1 MTNETSLFFDEAT
14 INVKSG
20 DGGNGLVSFRREK
33 FVPRGGPAGGNG
45 GKGGDVILRA
55 DKSLNTLLAFK
66 HQVHFKAERGGHGG
80 SSNKQGKT
88 GEDCVI
94 PVPAGTAVYLR
105 ETDELIADLVHDG
118 QEAVIAHGGRGGRGN
133 AAFKSSTN
141 QVPRVAERGEPGEE
155 LWLRLELKLIADVGT
170 VGVPNAGKSTLLSMV
185 SRARPKIADYPF
197 TTLTPNLGVVVVDHR
212 DFVLADIPGLI
223 EGAHAGSGLGHQF
236 LRHIERTRMVI
247 HLLNGLSP
255 DPIGDFDAINAELE
269 LFNPLLADKP
279 QIVALNKLDQPEVV
293 ELWPEIKAQLEARG
307 VDEPMA
313 ISALTGEGVQTLL
326 RRVVAMLDE
335 LPEPVSLADEPVIY
349 RPEIDEDF
357 FEIERE
363 GTERTP
369 GLARWRV
376 SGVRIERAAAMTNWD
391 YYESGLRFQ
400 RILDVMGIS
409 KALTKAGVEDG
420 DTVVIGSTELM
431 WGDQEGF

>member
-80 SSNKQGKT
+80 SSNKQGRT
-88 GEDCVI
+88 GEDCVV

-105 ETDELIADLVHDG
+105 ETDELIADLVYDG
-118 QEAVIAHGGRGGRGN
+118 QEVIVARGGRGGRGN

-170 VGVPNAGKSTLLSMV
+170 VGVPNAGKSTLLSVV

-197 TTLTPNLGVVVVDHR
+197 TTLTPNLGVVVIDHR

-279 QIVALNKLDQPEVV
+279 QIVALNKIDLPEVAG
-293 ELWPEIKAQLEARG
+293 LWPEIKAALEARG

-326 RRVVAMLDE
+326 RRVVALLDE
-335 LPEPVSLADEPVIY
+335 LPEPASLADEPAVY

-409 KALTKAGVEDG
+409 KALEKAGVEDG
-420 DTVVIGSTELM
+420 DTVAIGGTELV
-431 WGDQEGF
+431 WGEQE

>member
-1 MTNETSLFFDEAT
+1 MSNETGLFFDEAT

-20 DGGNGLVSFRREK
+20 DGGHGLVSFRREK

-45 GKGGDVILRA
+45 GKGGDVVLRA

-66 HQVHFKAERGGHGG
+66 HQVHFRAERGGRGG
-80 SSNKQGKT
+80 STNKQGKT
-88 GEDCVI
+88 GADCVV

-118 QEAVIAHGGRGGRGN
+118 QEAVVARGGRGGRGN

-141 QVPRVAERGEPGEE
+141 QAPRVAERGEPGEE

-170 VGVPNAGKSTLLSMV
+170 VGVPNAGKSTLLSVV
-185 SRARPKIADYPF
+185 SRAKPKIADYPF

-223 EGAHAGSGLGHQF
+223 EGAHTGSGLGHQF

-255 DPIGDFDAINAELE
+255 DPIGDFAAINAELE

-279 QIVALNKLDQPEVV
+279 QIVALNKIDLPEVAEQWPRIKE
-293 ELWPEIKAQLEARG
+293 ELKARG
-307 VDEPMA
+307 VLEPLA
-313 ISALTGEGVQTLL
+313 VSALTGEGVQTLL
-326 RRVVAMLDE
+326 RRAVTMLDE
-335 LPEPVSLADEPVIY
+335 LPEPATLADEPVIY
-349 RPEIDEDF
+349 RPEIDEDY

-376 SGVRIERAAAMTNWD
+376 SGVRIERAAAMTDWD

-409 KALTKAGVEDG
+409 KALEKAGVEDG
-420 DTVVIGSTELM
+420 DTVAIGNTELV
-431 WGDQEGF
+431 WGDQE

>member
-80 SSNKQGKT
+80 SSNKQGKV

-105 ETDELIADLVHDG
+105 ETGELIADLVHDG
-118 QEAVIAHGGRGGRGN
+118 QEAVIARGGRGGRGN

-170 VGVPNAGKSTLLSMV
+170 VGVPNAGKSTLLSVV

-279 QIVALNKLDQPEVV
+279 QIVALNKIDQPEVAG
-293 ELWPEIKAQLEARG
+293 LWPEIRAELEARG
-307 VDEPMA
+307 VDEPMV

-326 RRVVAMLDE
+326 RRVVAMLDD
-335 LPEPVSLADEPVIY
+335 LPEPTALSDETVVY

-357 FEIERE
+357 FEVERE
-363 GTERTP
+363 GGDLT
-369 GLARWRV
+369 GQSVRWRV

-409 KALTKAGVEDG
+409 KALMKAGVEDG
-420 DTVVIGSTELM
+420 DTVVIGGTELV
-431 WGDQEGF
+431 WGEQE

>member
-1 MTNETSLFFDEAT
+1 MSNETGLFFDEAT

-20 DGGNGLVSFRREK
+20 DGGHGLVSFRREK

-45 GKGGDVILRA
+45 GKGGDVVLRA

-66 HQVHFKAERGGHGG
+66 HQVHFRAERGGRGG
-80 SSNKQGKT
+80 STNKQGKT
-88 GEDCVI
+88 GADCVV

-118 QEAVIAHGGRGGRGN
+118 QEAVVARGGRGGRGN

-141 QVPRVAERGEPGEE
+141 QAPRVAERGEPGEE

-170 VGVPNAGKSTLLSMV
+170 VGVPNAGKSTLLSVV
-185 SRARPKIADYPF
+185 SRAKPKIADYPF

-223 EGAHAGSGLGHQF
+223 EGAHTGSGLGHQF
-236 LRHIERTRMVI
+236 LCLIERTRMVI

-255 DPIGDFDAINAELE
+255 DPIGDFAAINAELE

-279 QIVALNKLDQPEVV
+279 QIVALNKIDLPEVAEQWPRIKE
-293 ELWPEIKAQLEARG
+293 ELKARG
-307 VDEPMA
+307 VLEPLA
-313 ISALTGEGVQTLL
+313 VSALTGEGVQTLL
-326 RRVVAMLDE
+326 RRAVTMLDE
-335 LPEPVSLADEPVIY
+335 LPEPATLADEPVIY
-349 RPEIDEDF
+349 RPEIDEDY

-376 SGVRIERAAAMTNWD
+376 SGVRIERAAAMTDWD

-409 KALTKAGVEDG
+409 KALEKAGVEDG
-420 DTVVIGSTELM
+420 DTVAIGNTELV
-431 WGDQEGF
+431 WGDQE

>member
-1 MTNETSLFFDEAT
+1 MSNDTTLFFDEAT

-55 DKSLNTLLAFK
+55 DKSLNTLLTFK

-80 SSNKQGKT
+80 STNKQGRT

-105 ETDELIADLVHDG
+105 ESNEQVADLILDG
-118 QEAVIAHGGRGGRGN
+118 QEAVVARGGRGGRGN

-170 VGVPNAGKSTLLSMV
+170 VGVPNAGKSTLLSVV
-185 SRARPKIADYPF
+185 SRAKPKIADYPF

-223 EGAHAGSGLGHQF
+223 EGAHTGIGLGHQF
-236 LRHIERTRMVI
+236 LRHIERTRIVI

-279 QIVALNKLDQPEVV
+279 QIVALNKIDQPEVA
-293 ELWPEIKAQLEARG
+293 ELWPRIEAELKERG

-313 ISALTGEGVQTLL
+313 ISALTGQGVQLLL
-326 RRVVAMLDE
+326 RRAMTLLDE
-335 LPEPVSLADEPVIY
+335 LPEPASLADEPVIY
-349 RPEIDEDF
+349 RPDIDEDY

-363 GTERTP
+363 GTERAP
-369 GLARWRV
+369 GRARWRV

-409 KALTKAGVEDG
+409 KALGKAGVEDG
-420 DTVVIGSTELM
+420 DTVAIGSTELV
-431 WGDQEGF
+431 WGDQE

>member
-1 MTNETSLFFDEAT
+1 MSNDTTLFFDEAT

-55 DKSLNTLLAFK
+55 DKSLNTLLTFK

-80 SSNKQGKT
+80 STNKQGRT
-88 GEDCVI
+88 GEDCIV

-105 ETDELIADLVHDG
+105 ESGEQVADLVLDG
-118 QEAVIAHGGRGGRGN
+118 QEAVVARGGRGGRGN

-155 LWLRLELKLIADVGT
+155 MWLRLELKLIADVGT
-170 VGVPNAGKSTLLSMV
+170 VGVPNAGKSTLLSVV
-185 SRARPKIADYPF
+185 SRAKPKIADYPF

-223 EGAHAGSGLGHQF
+223 EGAHTGIGLGHQF

-279 QIVALNKLDQPEVV
+279 QIVALNKIDQPEVA
-293 ELWPEIKAQLEARG
+293 ELWPRIEAELKGRG

-313 ISALTGEGVQTLL
+313 ISALTGQGVQLLL
-326 RRVVAMLDE
+326 RRVMTLLDE
-335 LPEPVSLADEPVIY
+335 LPEPVSLADEPTIY
-349 RPEIDEDF
+349 RPDIDEDF

-363 GTERTP
+363 GTERAP
-369 GLARWRV
+369 GRARWRV

-409 KALTKAGVEDG
+409 KALSKVGVEDG
-420 DTVVIGSTELM
+420 DTVAIGSVELV
-431 WGDQEGF
+431 WGDQE

>member
-14 INVKSG
+14 IHVKSG

-55 DKSLNTLLAFK
+55 DSSLNTLSAFK

-88 GEDCVI
+88 GEDCI
-94 PVPAGTAVYLR
+94 IAVPAGTAVYLR
-105 ETDELIADLVHDG
+105 ETDELIADLVYDG
-118 QEAVIAHGGRGGRGN
+118 QEAVIARGGRGGRGN

-170 VGVPNAGKSTLLSMV
+170 VGVPNAGKSTLLSVV
-185 SRARPKIADYPF
+185 SRAKPKIADYPF
-197 TTLTPNLGVVVVDHR
+197 TTLSPNLGVVVIDHR

-279 QIVALNKLDQPEVV
+279 QIVALNKIDLPEVA
-293 ELWPEIKAQLEARG
+293 ELWPQIKAELQARG
-307 VDEPMA
+307 VQEPMA
-313 ISALTGEGVQTLL
+313 ISALAGQGIQPRL
-326 RRVVAMLDE
+326 RRVVTMLDE
-335 LPEPVSLADEPVIY
+335 LPEPAALAEEMVVF

-357 FEIERE
+357 FEIQRE
-363 GTERTP
+363 GGDITGSCT
-369 GLARWRV
+369 RWRV

-409 KALTKAGVEDG
+409 KALNKAGVEDG
-420 DTVVIGSTELM
+420 DVVAIGETELV
-431 WGDQEGF
+431 WGDQE

>member
-1 MTNETSLFFDEAT
+1 MSNETGLFFDEAT

-20 DGGNGLVSFRREK
+20 DGGHGLVSFRREK

-45 GKGGDVILRA
+45 GKGGDVVLRA

-66 HQVHFKAERGGHGG
+66 HQVHFRAERGGRGG
-80 SSNKQGKT
+80 STNKPGKT
-88 GEDCVI
+88 GADCVV

-118 QEAVIAHGGRGGRGN
+118 QEAVVARGGRGGRGN

-141 QVPRVAERGEPGEE
+141 QAPRVAERGEPGEE

-170 VGVPNAGKSTLLSMV
+170 VGVPNAGKSTLLSVV
-185 SRARPKIADYPF
+185 SRAKPKIADYPF

-223 EGAHAGSGLGHQF
+223 EGAHTGSGLGHQF

-255 DPIGDFDAINAELE
+255 DPIGDFAAINAELE

-279 QIVALNKLDQPEVV
+279 QIVALNKIDLPEVAEQWPRIKE
-293 ELWPEIKAQLEARG
+293 ELKARG
-307 VDEPMA
+307 VLEPLA
-313 ISALTGEGVQTLL
+313 VSALTGEGVQTLL
-326 RRVVAMLDE
+326 RRAVTMLDE
-335 LPEPVSLADEPVIY
+335 LPEPATLADEPVIY
-349 RPEIDEDF
+349 RPEIDEDY

-376 SGVRIERAAAMTNWD
+376 SGVRIERAAAMTDWD

-409 KALTKAGVEDG
+409 KALEKAGVEDG
-420 DTVVIGSTELM
+420 DTVAIGNTELV
-431 WGDQEGF
+431 WGDQE

>member
-1 MTNETSLFFDEAT
+1 MSNETSLFFDEAT
-14 INVKSG
+14 INVRSG
-20 DGGNGLVSFRREK
+20 DGGHGLVSFRREK

-66 HQVHFKAERGGHGG
+66 HQVHFKAEHGGRGG
-80 SSNKQGKT
+80 STNKQGKT
-88 GEDCVI
+88 GADCVV
-94 PVPAGTAVYLR
+94 PVPAGTAVFLR
-105 ETDELIADLVHDG
+105 ETDELIADLIHDG
-118 QEAVIAHGGRGGRGN
+118 QEAVIARGGRGGRGN

-141 QVPRVAERGEPGEE
+141 QAPRVAERGEPGEE

-170 VGVPNAGKSTLLSMV
+170 VGVPNAGKSTLLSVV
-185 SRARPKIADYPF
+185 SRAKPRIADYPF

-247 HLLNGLSP
+247 HLLNGFSP

-279 QIVALNKLDQPEVV
+279 QIVALNKIDLPEVAEQWPRIED
-293 ELWPEIKAQLEARG
+293 ELKARG
-307 VDEPMA
+307 VVEPMA

-335 LPEPVSLADEPVIY
+335 LPEPVSLADEPVVY

-376 SGVRIERAAAMTNWD
+376 SGVRIERAAAMTDWD

-409 KALTKAGVEDG
+409 KALEKAGVEEG
-420 DTVVIGSTELM
+420 DTVAIGSTELV
-431 WGDQEGF
+431 WGDQE

>member
-1 MTNETSLFFDEAT
+1 VLIDSALVRVRA
-14 INVKSG
+14 G
-20 DGGNGLVSFRREK
+20 AGGNGCVSFRREK
-33 FVPRGGPAGGNG
+33 YVPRGGPDGGDG
-45 GKGGDVILRA
+45 GRGGDVVVVV
-55 DKSLNTLLAFK
+55 DPGLNTLL
-66 HQVHFKAERGGHGG
+66 HLHHRRHVRAERGRHGRGANKTGGGG
-80 SSNKQGKT
+80 SRAELKVPPGTVVTDADT
-88 GEDCVI
+88 G
-94 PVPAGTAVYLR
+94 AVLG
-105 ETDELIADLVHDG
+105 DLVEDG
-118 QEAVIAHGGRGGRGN
+118 QELVVARGGRGGRGN
-133 AAFKSSTN
+133 ATFKSSTN

-170 VGVPNAGKSTLLSMV
+170 VGIPNAGKSTLLSVV
-185 SRARPKIADYPF
+185 SRAKPKIADYPF
-197 TTLTPNLGVVVVDHR
+197 TTLSPNLGVVVIDHR

-223 EGAHAGSGLGHQF
+223 EGAHMGSGLGHQF

-279 QIVALNKLDQPEVV
+279 QIVALNKIDQPEVA
-293 ELWPEIKAQLEARG
+293 ELWPEIKARLEARG
-307 VDEPMA
+307 VDDPMA

-326 RRVVAMLDE
+326 RRIVAMLDE
-335 LPEPVSLADEPVIY
+335 LPEPMTLADEPVVY

-420 DTVVIGSTELM
+420 DVVAIGSTELV
-431 WGDQEGF
+431 WGDQEGS

>member
-1 MTNETSLFFDEAT
+1 MSNETSLFFDEAT
-14 INVKSG
+14 INVRSG
-20 DGGNGLVSFRREK
+20 DGGHGLVSFRREK

-66 HQVHFKAERGGHGG
+66 HQVHFKAEHGGRGG
-80 SSNKQGKT
+80 STNKQGKT
-88 GEDCVI
+88 GADCVV
-94 PVPAGTAVYLR
+94 PVPAGTAVFLR
-105 ETDELIADLVHDG
+105 ETDELIADLIHDG
-118 QEAVIAHGGRGGRGN
+118 QEAVIARGGRGGRGN

-141 QVPRVAERGEPGEE
+141 QAPRVAERGEPGEE

-170 VGVPNAGKSTLLSMV
+170 VGVPNAGKSTLLSVV
-185 SRARPKIADYPF
+185 SRAKPRIADYPF

-247 HLLNGLSP
+247 QLLNGFSP
-255 DPIGDFDAINAELE
+255 DPIGDYDAINAELE
-269 LFNPLLADKP
+269 LFNPLLAEKP
-279 QIVALNKLDQPEVV
+279 QIVALNKIDLPEVAEQWPRIEN
-293 ELWPEIKAQLEARG
+293 ELKARG
-307 VDEPMA
+307 VVEPMA

-335 LPEPVSLADEPVIY
+335 LPEPVSLDDEPVIY

-376 SGVRIERAAAMTNWD
+376 SGVRIERAAAMTDWD

-409 KALTKAGVEDG
+409 KALEKAGVEEG
-420 DTVVIGSTELM
+420 DTVAIGSTELV
-431 WGDQEGF
+431 WGDQE

>member
-1 MTNETSLFFDEAT
+1 MSNETSLFFDEAT
-14 INVKSG
+14 INIKSG

-45 GKGGDVILRA
+45 GKGGDVVLRA

-88 GEDCVI
+88 GEDCVV

-118 QEAVIAHGGRGGRGN
+118 QEAVIASGGRGGRGN

-155 LWLRLELKLIADVGT
+155 MWLRLELKLIADVGT
-170 VGVPNAGKSTLLSMV
+170 VGIPNAGKSTLLSVV
-185 SRARPKIADYPF
+185 SRAKPKIADYPF

-223 EGAHAGSGLGHQF
+223 EGAHMGSGLGHQF

-279 QIVALNKLDQPEVV
+279 QIVALNKIDQPEVA
-293 ELWPEIKAQLEARG
+293 ELWPEIKAELEARG
-307 VDEPMA
+307 VADPMA

-335 LPEPVSLADEPVIY
+335 LPEPVSLADEPVVY

-409 KALTKAGVEDG
+409 KALNKAGVEDG

-431 WGDQEGF
+431 WGDQE

>member
-1 MTNETSLFFDEAT
+1 MSNETSLFFDEAT
-14 INVKSG
+14 INVRSG
-20 DGGNGLVSFRREK
+20 DGGHGLVSFRREK

-66 HQVHFKAERGGHGG
+66 HQVHFKAEHGGRGG
-80 SSNKQGKT
+80 STNKQGKT
-88 GEDCVI
+88 GADCVV
-94 PVPAGTAVYLR
+94 PVPAGTAVFLR
-105 ETDELIADLVHDG
+105 ETGELIADLVHDG
-118 QEAVIAHGGRGGRGN
+118 QEAVIARGGRGGRGN

-141 QVPRVAERGEPGEE
+141 QAPRVAERGEPGEE

-170 VGVPNAGKSTLLSMV
+170 VGVPNAGKSTLLSVV
-185 SRARPKIADYPF
+185 SRARPKIADYAF

-279 QIVALNKLDQPEVV
+279 QIVALNKIDLPEVAEQWPRIED
-293 ELWPEIKAQLEARG
+293 ELKARG
-307 VDEPMA
+307 VVEPMA

-326 RRVVAMLDE
+326 RRVVVMLDE

-376 SGVRIERAAAMTNWD
+376 SGVRIERAAAMTDWD

-409 KALTKAGVEDG
+409 KALHKAGVEEG
-420 DTVVIGSTELM
+420 DTVAIGSTELV
-431 WGDQEGF
+431 WGDQE

>member
-1 MTNETSLFFDEAT
+1 MSNETSLFFDEAT

-45 GKGGDVILRA
+45 GNGGDVILRA

-66 HQVHFKAERGGHGG
+66 HQVHFKADRGGHGG
-80 SSNKQGKT
+80 STNKQGRT
-88 GEDCVI
+88 GEDCII

-105 ETDELIADLVHDG
+105 ESGEQVADLILDG
-118 QEAVIAHGGRGGRGN
+118 QAAVVARGGRGGRGN

-170 VGVPNAGKSTLLSMV
+170 VGVPNAGKSTLLSVV

-223 EGAHAGSGLGHQF
+223 EGAHTGIGLGHQF
-236 LRHIERTRMVI
+236 LRHIERTRIVI

-279 QIVALNKLDQPEVV
+279 QIVALNKIDQPEVA
-293 ELWPEIKAQLEARG
+293 ELWPRIEAELKERG

-313 ISALTGEGVQTLL
+313 ISALTGQGVQLLL
-326 RRVVAMLDE
+326 RRAMTLLDE
-335 LPEPVSLADEPVIY
+335 LPEPASLADEPVIY
-349 RPEIDEDF
+349 RPDIDEDY

-363 GTERTP
+363 GTERAP
-369 GLARWRV
+369 GRARWRV

-409 KALTKAGVEDG
+409 KALGKAGVEDG
-420 DTVVIGSTELM
+420 DTVAIGSTELV
-431 WGDQEGF
+431 WGDQE

>member
-1 MTNETSLFFDEAT
+1 MSNETSLFFDEAT

-45 GKGGDVILRA
+45 GNGGDVILRA

-66 HQVHFKAERGGHGG
+66 HQVHFKADRGGHGG
-80 SSNKQGKT
+80 STNKQGRT
-88 GEDCVI
+88 GEDCII

-105 ETDELIADLVHDG
+105 ESGEQVADLILDG
-118 QEAVIAHGGRGGRGN
+118 QAAVVARGGRGGRGN

-170 VGVPNAGKSTLLSMV
+170 VGVPNAGKSTLLSVV
-185 SRARPKIADYPF
+185 SRAKPKIADYPF

-223 EGAHAGSGLGHQF
+223 EGAHAGIGLGHQF

-255 DPIGDFDAINAELE
+255 DPIGDFDAINAELD

-279 QIVALNKLDQPEVV
+279 QIVVLNKIDQPEVV
-293 ELWPEIKAQLEARG
+293 ELWPRIKAELKERG

-313 ISALTGEGVQTLL
+313 ISALTGEGVLPLL
-326 RRVVAMLDE
+326 RRVMALLDE
-335 LPEPVSLADEPVIY
+335 LPEPASLADEPVIY
-349 RPEIDEDF
+349 RPYIDEDY

-363 GTERTP
+363 GTERAP
-369 GLARWRV
+369 GRARWRV

-420 DTVVIGSTELM
+420 DTVAIGSTELV
-431 WGDQEGF
+431 WGDQE

>member
-1 MTNETSLFFDEAT
+1 MSNETSLFFDEAT
-14 INVKSG
+14 INIKSG

-45 GKGGDVILRA
+45 GKGGDVVLRA

-88 GEDCVI
+88 GEDCVV

-118 QEAVIAHGGRGGRGN
+118 QEAVIASGGRGGRGN

-155 LWLRLELKLIADVGT
+155 MWLRLELKLIADVGT
-170 VGVPNAGKSTLLSMV
+170 VGIPNAGKSTLLSVV
-185 SRARPKIADYPF
+185 SRAKPKIADYPF

-223 EGAHAGSGLGHQF
+223 EGAHMGSGLGHQF

-279 QIVALNKLDQPEVV
+279 QIVALNKIDQPEVA
-293 ELWPEIKAQLEARG
+293 ELWPEIKAQLETRG
-307 VDEPMA
+307 VADPMA

-335 LPEPVSLADEPVIY
+335 LPEPVSLADEPVVY

-409 KALTKAGVEDG
+409 KALNKAGVEDG

-431 WGDQEGF
+431 WGDQE

>member
-1 MTNETSLFFDEAT
+1 MSNDTTLFFDEAT

-55 DKSLNTLLAFK
+55 DKSLNTLLSFK

-80 SSNKQGKT
+80 STNKQGRT
-88 GEDCVI
+88 GEDCIV

-105 ETDELIADLVHDG
+105 ESGEQVADLVLDG
-118 QEAVIAHGGRGGRGN
+118 QEAVVARGGRGGRGN

-155 LWLRLELKLIADVGT
+155 MWLRLELKLIADVGT
-170 VGVPNAGKSTLLSMV
+170 VGVPNAGKSTLLSVV
-185 SRARPKIADYPF
+185 SRAKPKIADYPF

-223 EGAHAGSGLGHQF
+223 EGAHAGVGLGHQF

-279 QIVALNKLDQPEVV
+279 QIVALNKIDQPEVV
-293 ELWPEIKAQLEARG
+293 ELWPRIEAELKARG

-313 ISALTGEGVQTLL
+313 ISALTGQGVQLLL
-326 RRVVAMLDE
+326 RRAMTLLDE
-335 LPEPVSLADEPVIY
+335 LPEPVSLADEPMIY
-349 RPEIDEDF
+349 RPDIDEDF

-376 SGVRIERAAAMTNWD
+376 SGVRIERAAAMTDWD

-409 KALTKAGVEDG
+409 KALAKAGVEDG
-420 DTVVIGSTELM
+420 DTVAIGSVELV
-431 WGDQEGF
+431 WGDQD

>member
-1 MTNETSLFFDEAT
+1 MSNETSLFFDEAT

-55 DKSLNTLLAFK
+55 DSSLNTLSAFK

-88 GEDCVI
+88 GEDCI
-94 PVPAGTAVYLR
+94 IALPAGTAVYLR
-105 ETDELIADLVHDG
+105 ETDELIADLVYDG
-118 QEAVIAHGGRGGRGN
+118 HEAVIARGGRGGRGN

-170 VGVPNAGKSTLLSMV
+170 VGVPNAGKSTLLSVV
-185 SRARPKIADYPF
+185 SRAKPKIADYPF
-197 TTLTPNLGVVVVDHR
+197 TTLTPNLGVVVIDHR

-279 QIVALNKLDQPEVV
+279 QIVALNKIDLPEVA
-293 ELWPEIKAQLEARG
+293 ELWPQIKAELQARG
-307 VDEPMA
+307 VQEPMA
-313 ISALTGEGVQTLL
+313 ISALAGQGIQPLL
-326 RRVVAMLDE
+326 RRVVTMLDE
-335 LPEPVSLADEPVIY
+335 LPEPAALAEETVVF

-357 FEIERE
+357 FEIQRE
-363 GTERTP
+363 GGDITGSFT
-369 GLARWRV
+369 RWRV

-409 KALTKAGVEDG
+409 KALNKAGVEDG
-420 DTVVIGSTELM
+420 DVVAIGDTELV
-431 WGDQEGF
+431 WGDQE

>member
-1 MTNETSLFFDEAT
+1 MSNETSLFFDEAT

-45 GKGGDVILRA
+45 GNGGDVILRA

-80 SSNKQGKT
+80 STNKQGRT
-88 GEDCVI
+88 GEDCII

-105 ETDELIADLVHDG
+105 ESGEQVADLILDG
-118 QEAVIAHGGRGGRGN
+118 QEAVVARGGRGGRGN

-141 QVPRVAERGEPGEE
+141 QVPRVAERGEPGGE

-170 VGVPNAGKSTLLSMV
+170 VGVPNAGKSTLLSVV
-185 SRARPKIADYPF
+185 SRAKPKIADYPF

-223 EGAHAGSGLGHQF
+223 EGAHAGIGLGHQF

-247 HLLNGLSP
+247 HLLSGLSP
-255 DPIGDFDAINAELE
+255 DPVGDFDAINAELE

-279 QIVALNKLDQPEVV
+279 QIVVLNKIDQPEVV
-293 ELWPEIKAQLEARG
+293 ELWPRIKAELKERG
-307 VDEPMA
+307 VAEPMA
-313 ISALTGEGVQTLL
+313 ISALTGEGVLPLL
-326 RRVVAMLDE
+326 RRVMVLLDE
-335 LPEPVSLADEPVIY
+335 LPEPASLADEPVIY
-349 RPEIDEDF
+349 RPDIDEDY

-363 GTERTP
+363 GTERAP
-369 GLARWRV
+369 GRARWRV

-420 DTVVIGSTELM
+420 DTVAIGSTELV
-431 WGDQEGF
+431 WGDQE

>member
-1 MTNETSLFFDEAT
+1 MTNETGLFFDEAT

-45 GKGGDVILRA
+45 GRGGDVILRA

-80 SSNKQGKT
+80 SSNKQGKA

-94 PVPAGTAVYLR
+94 PVPAGTTVYLR
-105 ETDELIADLVHDG
+105 ESDEPIADLVYDG
-118 QEAVIAHGGRGGRGN
+118 QEVIVARGGRGGRGN

-155 LWLRLELKLIADVGT
+155 LWLRLELKLIADVGA
-170 VGVPNAGKSTLLSMV
+170 VGVPNAGKSTLLSVV
-185 SRARPKIADYPF
+185 SRAKPKIADYPF

-255 DPIGDFDAINAELE
+255 DPIGDFDAINSELE
-269 LFNPLLADKP
+269 LFNPLLAGKP
-279 QIVALNKLDQPEVV
+279 QIVALNKVDLPEVA
-293 ELWPEIKAQLEARG
+293 ELWPAVKAELEARG
-307 VDEPMA
+307 VDEPLA
-313 ISALTGEGVQTLL
+313 ISALTGEGIQPLL
-326 RRVVAMLDE
+326 RRVVAMLDA
-335 LPEPVSLADEPVIY
+335 LPEPAPLVDETVVY
-349 RPEIDEDF
+349 RPDIDEDF

-363 GTERTP
+363 GGDLT
-369 GLARWRV
+369 GQAVRWRV

-409 KALTKAGVEDG
+409 KALEQAGVEDG
-420 DTVVIGSTELM
+420 DLVAIGNTELV
-431 WGDQEGF
+431 WGDQA

>member
-1 MTNETSLFFDEAT
+1 MSNETGLFFDEAT

-20 DGGNGLVSFRREK
+20 DGGHGLVSFRREK

-45 GKGGDVILRA
+45 GKGGDIVLRA

-66 HQVHFKAERGGHGG
+66 HQVHFRAERGGRGG
-80 SSNKQGKT
+80 STNKQGKT
-88 GEDCVI
+88 GADCVV

-118 QEAVIAHGGRGGRGN
+118 QEAVVARGGRGGRGN

-141 QVPRVAERGEPGEE
+141 QAPRVAERGEPGEE

-170 VGVPNAGKSTLLSMV
+170 VGVPNAGKSTLLSVV
-185 SRARPKIADYPF
+185 SRAKPKIADYPF

-255 DPIGDFDAINAELE
+255 DPIGDFAAINAELE

-279 QIVALNKLDQPEVV
+279 QIVALNKIDLPEVAEQWPRIKE
-293 ELWPEIKAQLEARG
+293 ELKARG
-307 VDEPMA
+307 VLEPLA
-313 ISALTGEGVQTLL
+313 VSALTGEGVQTLL
-326 RRVVAMLDE
+326 RRAVAMLDE
-335 LPEPVSLADEPVIY
+335 LPEPATLADEPVIY
-349 RPEIDEDF
+349 RPEIDEDY

-376 SGVRIERAAAMTNWD
+376 SGVRIERAAAMTDWD

-409 KALTKAGVEDG
+409 KALEKAGVEDG
-420 DTVVIGSTELM
+420 DTVAIGNTELV
-431 WGDQEGF
+431 WGDQE

>member
-55 DKSLNTLLAFK
+55 DKSLNTLVAFK

-80 SSNKQGKT
+80 SSNKQGRT
-88 GEDCVI
+88 GEDCVV
-94 PVPAGTAVYLR
+94 PVPAGSAVYLR
-105 ETDELIADLVHDG
+105 ETDELIADLVYDG
-118 QEAVIAHGGRGGRGN
+118 QEMIVARGGRGGRGN

-170 VGVPNAGKSTLLSMV
+170 VGIPNAGKSTLLSVV
-185 SRARPKIADYPF
+185 SRAKPKIADYPF
-197 TTLTPNLGVVVVDHR
+197 TTLTPNLGVVVIDHR

-255 DPIGDFDAINAELE
+255 DPIGDFDAINTELD

-279 QIVALNKLDQPEVV
+279 QIVALNKIDQPEVAG
-293 ELWPEIKAQLEARG
+293 LWPQIKAGLEARG

-335 LPEPVSLADEPVIY
+335 LPEPASLADEPVVY

-409 KALTKAGVEDG
+409 KALNKAGVEDG
-420 DTVVIGSTELM
+420 DTVVIGGTELV
-431 WGDQEGF
+431 WGDQE

>member
-80 SSNKQGKT
+80 SSNKQGRT
-88 GEDCVI
+88 GEDCVV

-105 ETDELIADLVHDG
+105 ETDELIADLVYDG
-118 QEAVIAHGGRGGRGN
+118 QEVIVARGGRGGRGN

-155 LWLRLELKLIADVGT
+155 MWLRLELKLIADVGT
-170 VGVPNAGKSTLLSMV
+170 VGIPNAGKSTLLSVV

-197 TTLTPNLGVVVVDHR
+197 TTLTPNLGVVVIDHR

-223 EGAHAGSGLGHQF
+223 EGAHMGSGLGHQF
-236 LRHIERTRMVI
+236 LRHIERTRMVV

-279 QIVALNKLDQPEVV
+279 QIVVFNKMDLPEVA
-293 ELWPEIKAQLEARG
+293 ELWPTIKAELESRG
-307 VDEPMA
+307 VEQPMA
-313 ISALTGEGVQTLL
+313 MSALTGEGVQPLL

-335 LPEPVSLADEPVIY
+335 LPEPAALVDETVVY

-363 GTERTP
+363 GLDRSP
-369 GLARWRV
+369 GSARWRV

-409 KALTKAGVEDG
+409 KALTKAGVADG
-420 DTVVIGSTELM
+420 DVVVIGSTELV
-431 WGDQEGF
+431 WGDQE

>member
-1 MTNETSLFFDEAT
+1 MSNETSLFFDEAT

-45 GKGGDVILRA
+45 GNGGDVILRA

-66 HQVHFKAERGGHGG
+66 HQVHFKADRGGHGG
-80 SSNKQGKT
+80 STNKQGRT
-88 GEDCVI
+88 GEDCII

-105 ETDELIADLVHDG
+105 ESGEQVADLILDG
-118 QEAVIAHGGRGGRGN
+118 QAAVVARGGRGGRGN

-170 VGVPNAGKSTLLSMV
+170 VGVPNAGKSTLLSVV
-185 SRARPKIADYPF
+185 SRAKPKIADYPF

-223 EGAHAGSGLGHQF
+223 EGAHAGIGLGHQF

-255 DPIGDFDAINAELE
+255 DPIGDFDAINAELD

-279 QIVALNKLDQPEVV
+279 QIVVLNKIDQPEAV
-293 ELWPEIKAQLEARG
+293 ELWPRIKAELKERG
-307 VDEPMA
+307 VAEPMA
-313 ISALTGEGVQTLL
+313 ISALTGEGVLPLL
-326 RRVVAMLDE
+326 RRVMALLDE
-335 LPEPVSLADEPVIY
+335 LPEPASLADEPVIY
-349 RPEIDEDF
+349 RPDIDEDY

-363 GTERTP
+363 GTERAP
-369 GLARWRV
+369 GRARWRV

-420 DTVVIGSTELM
+420 DTVAIGSTELV
-431 WGDQEGF
+431 WGDQE

>member
-1 MTNETSLFFDEAT
+1 MSNETSLFFDEAT
-14 INVKSG
+14 INVRSG
-20 DGGNGLVSFRREK
+20 DGGHGLVSFRREK

-66 HQVHFKAERGGHGG
+66 HQVHFKAEHGGRGG
-80 SSNKQGKT
+80 STNKQGKT
-88 GEDCVI
+88 GADCVV
-94 PVPAGTAVYLR
+94 PVPAGTAVFLR
-105 ETDELIADLVHDG
+105 ETDELIADLIHDG
-118 QEAVIAHGGRGGRGN
+118 QEAVIARGGRGGRGN

-141 QVPRVAERGEPGEE
+141 QAPRVAERGEPGEE

-170 VGVPNAGKSTLLSMV
+170 VGVPNAGKSTLLSVV
-185 SRARPKIADYPF
+185 SRAKPRIADYPF

-247 HLLNGLSP
+247 HLLNGFSP

-279 QIVALNKLDQPEVV
+279 QIVALNKIDLPEVAEQWPRIED
-293 ELWPEIKAQLEARG
+293 ELKARG
-307 VDEPMA
+307 VVEPMA

-335 LPEPVSLADEPVIY
+335 LPEPVSLDDEPVIY

-376 SGVRIERAAAMTNWD
+376 SGVRIERAAAMTDWD

-409 KALTKAGVEDG
+409 KALEKAGVEEG
-420 DTVVIGSTELM
+420 DTVAIGSTELV
-431 WGDQEGF
+431 WGDQE